1 MAHCPKCN
9 GSMSEGFIVD
19 HGDYGTAHVSTFQA
33 GQPRKSF
40 WTGLKQN
47 KEEQVAVTT
56 LRCGRCGYLESY
68 AKG

>member
-19 HGDYGTAHVSTFQA
+19 HGDYGAAHVSTFQA
-33 GQPRKSF
+33 GEPRKSF
-40 WTGLKQN
+40 WTGLKQS
-47 KEEQVAVTT
+47 KEDQIAVTT
-56 LRCGRCGYLESY
+56 LRCGRFGYLESY